1 MRALFVACALA
12 LMSTATAAQ
21 TYPTKQITII
31 VGYAPGAASDLL
43 ARTIGDSLTKV
54 WGQPAIVDNRAGAGG
69 NVAAAFVARAPADG
83 YTIMVGTDAM
93 LTSNIYLY
101 KNLGFDP
108 LKDFAPITKAADN
121 IIVLAVNANLPA
133 TNMAELIAYAKAN
146 PGKLSFGSAGLGS
159 PHHLAGELLKQKAG
173 IEITHVPY
181 KGGGVA
187 VNDLLGGHI
196 PMAFLSLSSAVPAL
210 PTGKIRLI
218 ATVEKTRY
226 SGMPDLPTIGETV
239 SGFEMS
245 SWVGF
250 FAPAATPQTII
261 ARLNEQIT
269 KALHAAAVK
278 DKMAP
283 LGLAAIG
290 STPQELSDTVTEGL
304 AVRGRLI
311 RAAGIEAE

>member
-1 MRALFVACALA
+1 
-12 LMSTATAAQ
+12 
-21 TYPTKQITII
+21 
-31 VGYAPGAASDLL
+31 
-43 ARTIGDSLTKV
+43 
-54 WGQPAIVDNRAGAGG
+54 
-69 NVAAAFVARAPADG
+69 
-83 YTIMVGTDAM
+83 MVGTDAM

-226 SGMPDLPTIGETV
+226 TGMPDLPTIGETV
-239 SGFEMS
+239 TGFEMS

-311 RAAGIEAE
+311 KAAGIEAE